1 MLFSPTSLG
10 NALMTLIAF
19 LILFY
24 VIYRFAYQPV
34 MNILNERKELIEQN
48 LEKGSKAQ
56 AEGEATVIEANELMQ
71 QARTESVQIV
81 QDARKQAQEERQQS
95 LQETEQIIGQM
106 KEEAQLQLEND
117 RIQLR
122 QEMEEDTITLAV
134 ELTKKLVQK
143 EVSAQE
149 HQDVIEQ
156 FIERLEANAS

>member
-1 MLFSPTSLG
+1 MLFSSTSLG

-34 MNILNERKELIEQN
+34 MNILNERKALIDQDI
-48 LEKGSKAQ
+48 EKGAQ
-56 AEGEATVIEANELMQ
+56 AQAAGEATVIEANELMQ

-81 QDARKQAQEERQQS
+81 QDARKQAQEEQQHAIR
-95 LQETEQIIGQM
+95 ETEQTIVQM
-106 KEEAQLQLEND
+106 KQEAQMQLDHERD
-117 RIQLR
+117 QLR
-122 QEMEEDTITLAV
+122 KEMEQDTITLAV

-143 EVSAQE
+143 EVTAQD
-149 HQDVIEQ
+149 HQDVIQQ

>member
-34 MNILNERKELIEQN
+34 MNILNERRALIDQEI
-48 LEKGSKAQ
+48 EKGSKAQ
-56 AEGEATVIEANELMQ
+56 ADGEATVIEANELMQ

-81 QDARKQAQEERQQS
+81 QDARKQAKEEQQQT
-95 LQETEQIIGQM
+95 LRETEQSIVQM
-106 KEEAQLQLEND
+106 KDDAQMQLDHE
-117 RIQLR
+117 RAQMR
-122 QEMEEDTITLAV
+122 QEMEQDTITLAV

-143 EVSAQE
+143 EVTAQD
-149 HQDVIEQ
+149 HQDIIQQ